1 MVPEPQRLSRP
12 LLLSFCSGG
21 RGHRAT
27 SQRVRRRACRAAAV
41 TDAPAGALSPRHLPQ
56 AGASEDVRQRPQA
69 AAEEEE
75 EEDEGVRHSAEFPWF
90 EIRNVLSTP
99 LGYVACV
106 SAITYTDVGR
116 RYRTGAS
123 RPVRR
128 SRGDLLA
135 RSTRGRVSA
144 RRALPAPAPPRPA
157 THRIFHIRFRT
168 ILKIEYVARVFTF
181 TRSLIDSDCVLL
193 RNTRWGT
200 AIAIG

>member
-21 RGHRAT
+21 CGHRAT

-90 EIRNVLSTP
+90 EIRNVLSIP

-144 RRALPAPAPPRPA
+144 RRALPAPRRPDPRPG
-157 THRIFHIRFRT
+157 TDIIRFRT

>member
-1 MVPEPQRLSRP
+1 M
-12 LLLSFCSGG
+12 
-21 RGHRAT
+21 
-27 SQRVRRRACRAAAV
+27 
-41 TDAPAGALSPRHLPQ
+41 
-56 AGASEDVRQRPQA
+56 RQRPQA

-144 RRALPAPAPPRPA
+144 RRALPAPAPPRRRDAPI
-157 THRIFHIRFRT
+157 TDKRYFTFDIRFRT